1 MTKLPTIR
9 RLASDILKCGR
20 NKVWFDPNEL
30 ARLIGASSRMQVRGL
45 IKDGVILKKPD
56 VVHSRWRANKL
67 AEAKKKGRHMGIGK
81 RRGTKNA
88 RMPQKSIWIKKIRS
102 LRVSLK
108 ELKENSYITLDEYNR
123 YYMQAKGNAFKS
135 KKIMVD
141 YIEKKRAEKI
151 KIQELAAQTA
161 SLKMRK

>member
-1 MTKLPTIR
+1 MSAT
-9 RLASDILKCGR
+9 
-20 NKVWFDPNEL
+20 
-30 ARLIGASSRMQVRGL
+30 SRMQVRGL

-81 RRGTKNA
+81 RKGTKNA
-88 RMPQKSIWIKKIRS
+88 RMPEKDIWIKKIRS
-102 LRVSLK
+102 LRASLK
-108 ELKENSYITLDEYNR
+108 EMKQSSYITLEEYNK

-135 KKIMVD
+135 GKVMVD

-151 KIQELAAQTA
+151 KIQELAAQAA
-161 SLKMRK
+161 SLKVKK